1 MTGEDLRKAILIG
14 GRIDNNDDDNN
25 DDGIILIIRIFIIRI
40 YFI

>member
-1 MTGEDLRKAILIG
+1 MTGEDLRRVILIG
-14 GRIDNNDDDNN
+14 GRIDNN